1 MRERTLERTLKE
13 LELHFSSRF
22 QFRAKFQISTCP
34 NLNRRLSLDGSP
46 VCVRH
51 HFTVHDSSE
60 VIHSLTLTLTQFAS
74 TRRSDRR
81 RRSRPGDADA
91 HRRRR
96 ERRGRPRGV
105 VGSTLEPVSTGFE
118 ITRSLIRPESN
129 SDRIGR
135 VERGADETAL
145 VSTIRRTRSDPT
157 KEDPTKEDPMAT
169 RGSRERKPPA
179 KVRRVDRSRANE
191 KEKGCIERTL
201 RSSVVSCR
209 SRLKTMIWID
219 LD

>member
-1 MRERTLERTLKE
+1 M
-13 LELHFSSRF
+13 HSR
-22 QFRAKFQISTCP
+22 SW
-34 NLNRRLSLDGSP
+34 RR
-46 VCVRH
+46 
-51 HFTVHDSSE
+51 
-60 VIHSLTLTLTQFAS
+60 
-74 TRRSDRR
+74 RRSDPR

-129 SDRIGR
+129 LDRIGR

-145 VSTIRRTRSDPT
+145 VSTIRRTRSDPA

>member
-1 MRERTLERTLKE
+1 MCHFTVYDSSDVTHSCTHAVGVDDDPILVVGPARETRTRTGVDANE
-13 LELHFSSRF
+13 GVARAVSSDRRSSRF
-22 QFRAKFQISTCP
+22 R
-34 NLNRRLSLDGSP
+34 P
-46 VCVRH
+46 VP
-51 HFTVHDSSE
+51 S
-60 VIHSLTLTLTQFAS
+60 SLTHA
-74 TRRSDRR
+74 
-81 RRSRPGDADA
+81 
-91 HRRRR
+91 
-96 ERRGRPRGV
+96 
-105 VGSTLEPVSTGFE
+105 
-118 ITRSLIRPESN
+118 LIRPESN
-129 SDRIGR
+129 LDRIGR

-145 VSTIRRTRSDPT
+145 VSTIRRTRSDPA
-157 KEDPTKEDPMAT
+157 KEDPTKKDPMAT